1 MSEVI
6 LKNTSNS
13 QRQRAEAEE
22 AEAERLGELLDNHVR
37 QNDLYLGRN
46 GNVLPM
52 DSQDFLREV
61 SRVRAEAR
69 RLTKPPE
76 SEQLLAERRL
86 ANGDMQL
93 ENVGAPLAAY
103 VEAARRVVK
112 WRKEA
117 EEAENRD
124 AARFDGIDFGDSDSP
139 LRKECA

>member
-1 MSEVI
+1 MSVI

-37 QNDLYLGRN
+37 QNDLYLGRS

-52 DSQDFLREV
+52 DSQDFMREV
-61 SRVRAEAR
+61 NRVRAEAR
-69 RLTKPPE
+69 RLTSPPE
-76 SEQLLAERRL
+76 SEQLLAEKRL
-86 ANGDMQL
+86 VSGDMPL

-103 VEAARRVVK
+103 VEAARRIHK
-112 WRKEA
+112 YKKEA
-117 EEAENRD
+117 EEAQKRD
-124 AARFDGIDFGDSDSP
+124 ARRFDGIDFGDSP